1 MKRALEP
8 VHGPSEEN
16 DQISNENAPR
26 PCIEEDGASEEQAS
40 KTKRRNTHEGEV
52 DAIAQEHVNSIEVAN
67 QGRRDAQ
74 FELCKEQEKLASA
87 QKDIFF
93 LRDQCDTHEGL
104 VDAIAQEHVNSIEV
118 ANQGRKDAQ
127 FELCKEQEN
136 LASAE
141 KQIMFLRDQ
150 CESAKDESVKCK
162 EVNIELQR
170 DKTELQRVLTR
181 SREHHTVLR
190 EIIIP
195 ELEKSKFLLR
205 EDLDRVNETLWKL
218 EVDVEDDHAEVVKC
232 KMVKNAH
239 QRRNRELQG
248 RIRVLNRSTELAKD
262 IISGLEIDLA
272 KTEKKLATTKK
283 ELDKLRQDN
292 AVHMGASSSETMKL
306 SAIIK
311 ILAGTATVV
320 ELEVDE

>member
-1 MKRALEP
+1 
-8 VHGPSEEN
+8 
-16 DQISNENAPR
+16 
-26 PCIEEDGASEEQAS
+26 
-40 KTKRRNTHEGEV
+40 
-52 DAIAQEHVNSIEVAN
+52 
-67 QGRRDAQ
+67 
-74 FELCKEQEKLASA
+74 
-87 QKDIFF
+87 
-93 LRDQCDTHEGL
+93 
-104 VDAIAQEHVNSIEV
+104 
-118 ANQGRKDAQ
+118 
-127 FELCKEQEN
+127 
-136 LASAE
+136 
-141 KQIMFLRDQ
+141 
-150 CESAKDESVKCK
+150 VKCN

-170 DKTELQRVLTR
+170 VLDR
-181 SREHHTVLR
+181 SREHNTVLR

-205 EDLDRVNETLWKL
+205 EELMTANETLWRL

-232 KMVKNAH
+232 TMLKNAY
-239 QRRNRELQG
+239 QRMNRDLKG